1 MKNKEEHHEEP
12 AVENLVEQKDFIADE
27 VKRITRPLNI
37 KSEFVKQIVENLVN
51 NLPTI
56 IKIANLNVDTKRI
69 SDFISLA
76 KNDISRA
83 NDAYRD
89 NDFNNTLLHLQQSIE
104 KIVKAYGMRLGIIE
118 NPQIEVG
125 HNTPKVYLKLLEET
139 WELYKIREIFGI
151 KQPDIKAINDFKALI
166 MNNKAK
172 IELDKYAPVFLNA
185 FKNVLKQFNRK
196 TSKMEIKKVLREVK
210 KKYEIDILRLCR
222 LQIYFSFFLC
232 PFAII
237 TSPYAIDPRYSIKH
251 KYKELN
257 LIKHYLEI
265 QRNLK
270 DLIAY
275 NSIYIE
281 RKIQD
286 SL

>member
-12 AVENLVEQKDFIADE
+12 AVENLVEQKDFIVDE
-27 VKRITRPLNI
+27 VKKITRPLNI
-37 KSEFVKQIVENLVN
+37 KSKFVKQIVENLIN
-51 NLPTI
+51 TLPTI
-56 IKIANLNVDTKRI
+56 IKIANLNVDTKQI

-118 NPQIEVG
+118 NPQVEVG

-139 WELYKIREIFGI
+139 RELYKIPEIFGI
-151 KQPDIKAINDFKALI
+151 KTDIKVINDLKALI

-172 IELDKYAPVFLNA
+172 IELDKYAPVFLNV
-185 FKNVLKQFNRK
+185 FKTVLKQFNIK
-196 TSKMEIKKVLREVK
+196 ASKMEIRKVRREVK

-237 TSPYAIDPRYSIKH
+237 TSPYAINPRYLIEH

-257 LIKHYLEI
+257 LIKHYIEI

-275 NSIYIE
+275 NSV
-281 RKIQD
+281 
-286 SL
+286 

>member
-12 AVENLVEQKDFIADE
+12 AIENLVQEQKDFIADE

-37 KSEFVKQIVENLVN
+37 KRELVEQILN
-51 NLPTI
+51 NLPI
-56 IKIANLNVDTKRI
+56 LIKIANLNIDTKQI
-69 SDFISLA
+69 SEFIFLA
-76 KNDISRA
+76 KNDIGRA
-83 NDAYRD
+83 NDAYRN
-89 NDFNNTLLHLQQSIE
+89 NDFNNTLFHLQQSIE

-118 NPQIEVG
+118 NPQVEVG
-125 HNTPKVYLKLLEET
+125 HNTPKVYLKLLEKTE
-139 WELYKIREIFGI
+139 ELYNIPEIFGI
-151 KQPDIKAINDFKALI
+151 KTDIKAINDFKALI

-172 IELDKYAPVFLNA
+172 IEFDKYAPVFLNA
-185 FKNVLKQFNRK
+185 FKKVLKQFNRK
-196 TSKMEIKKVLREVK
+196 TSKMEIRKVLREVK

-222 LQIYFSFFLC
+222 SQIYFSFFLC

-237 TSPYAIDPRYSIKH
+237 TSPYAINPRYSIEH

-275 NSIYIE
+275 I
-281 RKIQD
+281 
-286 SL
+286 